1 MDIFKKSFFLLIT
14 FLLLIEVT
22 ACKPKPKEVLQYYVS
37 GEVSRKH
44 VEIKGK
50 KEGQMT
56 EYYKDGKVKSLRT
69 FENDMEI
76 GQSVFFYPSGA
87 IKERIYLVDGKLNGG
102 DTVFYESGQPQ
113 FMRNWNHGL
122 LDGYV
127 RKWDTLGVMTYEAKY
142 AADKLVEVKGK
153 SVHPDS
159 LLAK

>member
-1 MDIFKKSFFLLIT
+1 MGVVAIFFS
-14 FLLLIEVT
+14 
-22 ACKPKPKEVLQYYVS
+22 CKPKPKEMFLYYTS

-44 VEIKGK
+44 TEIDGK

-76 GQSVFFYPSGA
+76 GQSVFFYESGA
-87 IKERIYLVDGKLNGG
+87 VKERIYLADGKLNGG
-102 DTVFYESGQPQ
+102 DTIFYEDGKPQ
-113 FMRNWNHGL
+113 FMRNWNQGL

-127 RKWDTLGVMTYEAKY
+127 RKWDTLGVVTYEAKY
-142 AADKLVEVKGK
+142 AADKLVEVQGK

-159 LLAK
+159 LLKE